1 MPAIA
6 GALSAGLD
14 SGRSRARV
22 QLEVDTTGGPRVL
35 GYGLHVLGKP
45 AIVAMVFTDL
55 TETLDRERRAHAER
69 QVADAGRLAS
79 AMAHELKSPLATI
92 GLYVDL
98 LRRQMPAEGPALGNL
113 DVITSELAD
122 CQSRLSTILHSM
134 AGAAAIG
141 PGLRLTS
148 LADAIG
154 AIVEEQRLRAPQTEL
169 RLTMSGD
176 ARVALGPAG
185 LSSIVGNLVSNAVE
199 VGDGVSP
206 VDINMSCGRGV
217 AGYRSPTVAP
227 VCPTATCSRPSS
239 RPRTRARDWALAGA
253 TPGTRGGRRCHGGQP
268 RGLRGRVHGAAAG
281 RRPHPAGGSSRARH
295 RRRRARDDRR
305 GRRAARSRMRGRH
318 RAARRGVVDRT
329 ASRRF
334 DCAVLDY
341 RLPGIDGVQA
351 ANRLP
356 GLPIIVISSDETA
369 AAALATSRR
378 RERLVHGQALPYGR
392 PARRAV
398 SPGGAPVMS
407 VRVIIADD
415 HALWRAG
422 LHQLLEAEGIEVA
435 GEAATGD
442 EALEA
447 VRTTPAR
454 CCCSISPCPV
464 GSTASRHRRA
474 SRSAAT
480 TSRSSS

>member
-1 MPAIA
+1 MALANIVLEQMGTGVIAIEHTGLVSLYNHAAQEILGVPADRVLRRSCASLAGDAEPMPAIA
-6 GALSAGLD
+6 GALSAGLA
-14 SGRSRARV
+14 SGRGRARV

-35 GYGLHVLGKP
+35 GYGLHVLGDP

-98 LRRQMPAEGPALGNL
+98 LRRQMPTDAPALGNL
-113 DVITSELAD
+113 DVIASELAD

-154 AIVEEQRLRAPQTEL
+154 AIVEEQRLRAPQTVL

-176 ARVALGPAG
+176 ARVALDPAG

-206 VDINMSCGRGV
+206 VDINMSCGHDTARVSVADRGPGLPDGDV
-217 AGYRSPTVAP
+217 FAPFYSTKAQGTGLGLWLVRRLALEAGGDVTAVDRAGSGAVFTVRLPIAD
-227 VCPTATCSRPSS
+227 
-239 RPRTRARDWALAGA
+239 RTRLAGRHVLVIDDDEHVTTA
-253 TPGTRGGRRCHGGQP
+253 
-268 RGLRGRVHGAAAG
+268 VAAAL
-281 RRPHPAGGSSRARH
+281 REAGCAVDT
-295 RRRRARDDRR
+295 APC
-305 GRRAARSRMRGRH
+305 AEE
-318 RAARRGVVDRT
+318 VVDRT

-369 AAALATSRR
+369 AAALATSGAENAWFMAKPFPMEDLLDALSLLVERR
-378 RERLVHGQALPYGR
+378 
-392 PARRAV
+392 
-398 SPGGAPVMS
+398 S
-407 VRVIIADD
+407 
-415 HALWRAG
+415 
-422 LHQLLEAEGIEVA
+422 
-435 GEAATGD
+435 
-442 EALEA
+442 
-447 VRTTPAR
+447 
-454 CCCSISPCPV
+454 
-464 GSTASRHRRA
+464 
-474 SRSAAT
+474 
-480 TSRSSS
+480 

>member
-1 MPAIA
+1 MALANVVLEQMGTGVIAIEHTGLVSLYNRAAQDILGVSADHVLQRDCASLADDPEPMPAIA
-6 GALSAGLD
+6 GALSAGLA

-35 GYGLHVLGKP
+35 GYGLHVLGDP
-45 AIVAMVFTDL
+45 PVVAMVFTDL

-98 LRRQMPAEGPALGNL
+98 LRRQMPTDGPALANL

-141 PGLRLTS
+141 PGLRLTP
-148 LADAIG
+148 LAAAIG
-154 AIVEEQRLRAPQTEL
+154 AIVEEQRLRAPETEL

-176 ARVALGPAG
+176 ARVALDYAG

-199 VGDGVSP
+199 VGDGASP
-206 VDINMSCGRGV
+206 VEVTMNCGHGIARVSVADRGPGLPDGDVFAPFFSTKAQGTGLGLWLVRRLALEAGGDV
-217 AGYRSPTVAP
+217 AAVDRAGSGAVFTVRLP
-227 VCPTATCSRPSS
+227 VAY
-239 RPRTRARDWALAGA
+239 RARLAGRHVLVVDDDEHVTTA
-253 TPGTRGGRRCHGGQP
+253 
-268 RGLRGRVHGAAAG
+268 VAAAL
-281 RRPHPAGGSSRARH
+281 REAGCAV
-295 RRRRARDDRR
+295 DT
-305 GRRAARSRMRGRH
+305 AAR
-318 RAARRGVVDRT
+318 AEDVVDRT

-356 GLPIIVISSDETA
+356 GLPVIVISSDETA
-369 AAALATSRR
+369 AAALAASGAENAWFLAKPFPMEDLLDALSLLVERR
-378 RERLVHGQALPYGR
+378 
-392 PARRAV
+392 
-398 SPGGAPVMS
+398 S
-407 VRVIIADD
+407 
-415 HALWRAG
+415 
-422 LHQLLEAEGIEVA
+422 
-435 GEAATGD
+435 
-442 EALEA
+442 
-447 VRTTPAR
+447 
-454 CCCSISPCPV
+454 
-464 GSTASRHRRA
+464 
-474 SRSAAT
+474 
-480 TSRSSS
+480 